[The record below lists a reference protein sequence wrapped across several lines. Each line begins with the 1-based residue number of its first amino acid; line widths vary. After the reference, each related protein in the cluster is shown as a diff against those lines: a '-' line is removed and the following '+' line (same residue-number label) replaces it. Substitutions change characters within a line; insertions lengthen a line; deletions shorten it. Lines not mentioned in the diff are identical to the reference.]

1 MSRNQQIIGVFLWW
15 ISYGGEKKYKQI
27 EKYLIRTDTNTH
39 SDYCM
44 HQMTRL
50 HTHGCGS
57 GQQGGRVRGQE
68 TKLFLHLGSSAQGVR
83 GSATFPNY
91 TTQILNCT
99 PVTLALTCSTVTM
112 PFRRFIR
119 LPFFSLTHST
129 KNLPLL
135 SHFTEQCCGDTPR
148 TQCHAFQRRP
158 NIQRMEEHMSTHL
171 NQLDDLC

>member
-15 ISYGGEKKYKQI
+15 ISDGGEKKYKQI

-119 LPFFSLTHST
+119 LPFFSQTHST
-129 KNLPLL
+129 KNYHCSLTLQSNAVATHPALNAML
-135 SHFTEQCCGDTPR
+135 FNVVQISNGWRNICRR
-148 TQCHAFQRRP
+148 T
-158 NIQRMEEHMSTHL
+158 
-171 NQLDDLC
+171 

>member
-15 ISYGGEKKYKQI
+15 ISDGGEKKYKQI

-119 LPFFSLTHST
+119 LPFFSPNSFNKKFTIALSLYRAMLWRHTPHSM
-129 KNLPLL
+129 PC
-135 SHFTEQCCGDTPR
+135 F
-148 TQCHAFQRRP
+148 
-158 NIQRMEEHMSTHL
+158 STSSKYPTDGGTYVDAL
-171 NQLDDLC
+171 EPTR